1 MGSRSTPAVHT
12 PAVHDDDYAGAR
24 SVSAHGEATASALR
38 ARPTRLLGC
47 LHAQRRLPAEGPPL
61 RDVILLHRPSA
72 LLEKKRPLV
81 QGRIGHQYR
90 FCSQYCKAEI
100 KNLSLYH

>member
-38 ARPTRLLGC
+38 ALPLGSWDVC
-47 LHAQRRLPAEGPPL
+47 MLNGDYQQRDHLYGTSFFSTVHLH
-61 RDVILLHRPSA
+61 
-72 LLEKKRPLV
+72 
-81 QGRIGHQYR
+81 Y
-90 FCSQYCKAEI
+90 
-100 KNLSLYH
+100 